1 MLKLAHTYAAMLASQ
16 PQVPTRTMRNHCFVI
31 TLTQWSNNAYVWPG
45 WTSRGEH
52 IESATHIARQW
63 IQPQRSSRA
72 MRVTSIETR
81 FSRASCQDFKLQLGK
96 IATAV

>member
-16 PQVPTRTMRNHCFVI
+16 PQVPTRTMRNRCFVI

-63 IQPQRSSRA
+63 ILAASSP
-72 MRVTSIETR
+72 
-81 FSRASCQDFKLQLGK
+81 
-96 IATAV
+96 ATEIKPRNARY